1 MQLSSNRIQ
10 VRIGDNIRFIAR
22 YIFENPGCT
31 SGEARKALCEHNGVE
46 WTNGTEMRGQYT
58 TYFNAG
64 WIGGKSWPRN
74 PCGRYWRR
82 AKRPDGKSGYIL
94 TLEGL
99 WKLQLKP
106 KE

>member
-1 MQLSSNRIQ
+1 MRAQ
-10 VRIGDNIRFIAR
+10 VKRGTNIGFIAT
-22 YIFENPGCT
+22 YIFNNPGCT
-31 SGEARKALCEHNGVE
+31 SGEARTALCENNGVS

-74 PCGRYWRR
+74 PCGRYWHRMI
-82 AKRPDGKSGYIL
+82 RPDGKTGYLL

-99 WKLQLKP
+99 SKVLR
-106 KE
+106 

>member
-1 MQLSSNRIQ
+1 MESNRKK
-10 VRIGDNIRFIAR
+10 VVHGENISFLAG
-22 YIFENPGCT
+22 FLFKNPGST
-31 SGEARKALCEHNGVE
+31 SGDCRRALCENNGIE

-99 WKLQLKP
+99 WKLKLKL